1 MSRAAMRTAR
11 RSLRFRALIALG
23 LLVGFYALAFG
34 IVTGIGALLLW
45 GVRTG
50 HVRANQIGL
59 LLAAV
64 AILRGVFFLDR
75 GRHEAPP
82 VAIELRPA
90 EEPRLW
96 AEVCALAEAV
106 RAPRPDTVY
115 LVHDIN
121 AFVYQDS
128 RLLGLRPG
136 RMVLGIGVGLLAI
149 LRVDELRAVLG
160 HELGHLGGGDTRYG
174 PVVYR
179 VKESI
184 QRTVAQLG
192 GGLLAKPFVGYFQLF
207 MRLTMSVSRR
217 QEVAADVNAVRLG
230 GRDAAADALERV
242 VVASGVFEF
251 LVQEYAAPLWQA
263 RCWPVDLY
271 GGLRRLLAEP
281 ARAEQLQALRAAL
294 LAAPGDRWDSHPP
307 LGERLGFIASLRGG
321 PVTTDQRAARALLN
335 DPVATEQRM
344 AEQLAAFATKGVAAT
359 PITWQEAA
367 VQVYGPA
374 LERRA
379 GELAAATV
387 ALSDGQGR
395 GELAQTLELLAAGE
409 GEVIAY
415 YLHPD
420 LERVPIQERGRAV
433 GQVLR
438 SYLHAALATEL
449 VRRHGCRWA
458 TSWAEEVGIDGWYA
472 EAGGL
477 DDLVRRAMSGPAG
490 VAAVRAALLLAH
502 QSSAS
507 SYQ

>member
-1 MSRAAMRTAR
+1 VSRAAMRTAR
-11 RSLRFRALIALG
+11 RSLRFRALVALG

-34 IVTGIGALLLW
+34 IVAVIAALLLW
-45 GVRTG
+45 SIRGG
-50 HVRANQIGL
+50 HFRVNQVGL

-64 AILRGVFFLDR
+64 AILRGVLFLDR
-75 GRHEAPP
+75 GRPEAPP
-82 VAIELRPA
+82 ISIELRPS
-90 EEPRLW
+90 EEPQLW
-96 AEVCALAEAV
+96 AEVRALAEAV

-115 LVHDIN
+115 LVADVN

-184 QRTVAQLG
+184 QRTITHLR
-192 GGLLAKPFVGYFQLF
+192 GGLLAKPFAGYFRLF

-217 QEVAADVNAVRLG
+217 QELAADVNAVRLG
-230 GRDAAADALERV
+230 GRDAAATALERV
-242 VVASGVFEF
+242 AVAAGAFDF
-251 LVQEYAAPLWQA
+251 LVQQYAAPLWQA

-271 GGLRRLLAEP
+271 QGLRRLLAEP
-281 ARAEQLQALRAAL
+281 DRAEQLQALRAAL

-321 PVTTDQRAARALLN
+321 PATTDQRAARSLLGN
-335 DPVATEQRM
+335 PAATERRM

-359 PITWQEAA
+359 PLTWDQAA

-374 LERRA
+374 LEQRA

-387 ALSDGQGR
+387 ALCDGQGT
-395 GELAQTLELLAAGE
+395 GELARTLEALAAGE
-409 GEVIAY
+409 GDALAY
-415 YLHPD
+415 YLQPD
-420 LERVPIQERGRAV
+420 LEQVPIQERRRAAT
-433 GQVLR
+433 QVLGW
-438 SYLHAALATEL
+438 YLRAALATEL

-458 TSWAEEVGIDGWYA
+458 ASWAEGVGVDGWYA
-472 EAGGL
+472 AGAL
-477 DDLVRRAMSGPAG
+477 EDLVQRAMRGPEG
-490 VAAVRAALLLAH
+490 VAAVRATLGLEH
-502 QSSAS
+502 PVRYPGS
-507 SYQ
+507 